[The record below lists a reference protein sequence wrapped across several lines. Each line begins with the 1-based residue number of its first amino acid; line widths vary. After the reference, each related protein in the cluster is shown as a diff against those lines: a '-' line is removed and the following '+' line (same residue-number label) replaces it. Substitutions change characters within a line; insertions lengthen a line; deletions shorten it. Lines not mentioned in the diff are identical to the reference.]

1 MASFMTYVANS
12 SFILI
17 NYYGLDPAH
26 YSLAFSANAA
36 GFIGV
41 AQLNG
46 YFSRRIGLGPMIRFA
61 TTANAAIMLLL
72 LVIMATGTT
81 ALPVMIVMLF
91 CGYACLGLV
100 VPSTAVLAL
109 DEHGEKAGIAS
120 ALMGALQFM
129 TATVMIAI
137 TGMFFDGTPVP
148 MIAAIAACSTI
159 AFLLAMI
166 SVPRRPAAVT
176 VE

>member
-1 MASFMTYVANS
+1 MASKWLKMVKKAS
-12 SFILI
+12 K
-17 NYYGLDPAH
+17 
-26 YSLAFSANAA
+26 
-36 GFIGV
+36 
-41 AQLNG
+41 
-46 YFSRRIGLGPMIRFA
+46 
-61 TTANAAIMLLL
+61 
-72 LVIMATGTT
+72 
-81 ALPVMIVMLF
+81 
-91 CGYACLGLV
+91 
-100 VPSTAVLAL
+100 
-109 DEHGEKAGIAS
+109 HGEKAGIAS

-166 SVPRRPAAVT
+166 SVPRRPVAVT